1 VHEARAEYFIL
12 NGIYDRAQI
21 QLRNALKLAQ
31 GSSPHG
37 VARRADDMRFWN
49 KYPDDERTE
58 WHPLPYT
65 SKR

>member
-31 GSSPHG
+31 GSFHRTALLEERMKY
-37 VARRADDMRFWN
+37 VERMLQDRAFR
-49 KYPDDERTE
+49 
-58 WHPLPYT
+58 
-65 SKR
+65 